1 MADRYDAMTPRKGK
15 DGKTYWTR
23 IGSMWPAKDGK
34 DGFNLSL
41 DALPLQDS
49 EGRCTISMFVPKPK
63 EDGDA
68 SPRASSK
75 MPAKRSIIPDDDM
88 GGDGVPF

>member
-1 MADRYDAMTPRKGK
+1 MTARYDAMTPRKGR
-15 DGKTYWTR
+15 DGKTYWTK

-34 DGFNLSL
+34 NGFNLQL

-63 EDGDA
+63 EAQVHDRETADNLND
-68 SPRASSK
+68 S
-75 MPAKRSIIPDDDM
+75 
-88 GGDGVPF
+88 VPF